1 MKKDIYFWVTML
13 FRGFIA
19 LFAGSFVMV
28 IPDMARTLL
37 LLPLALVFS
46 VLVLAAY
53 GIIDSGLV
61 LASSFMTESST
72 VRIALLSQGFVGMII
87 GTLFLGVVFDHVRLE
102 WFLTLAGILALSSA
116 VGESL
121 VARHSSVHAVSI
133 WNHAA
138 SGVAFCASI
147 VYFVLRV
154 SFASSLTSREVSW
167 LVYVYLVV
175 FGVAQCI
182 TAARML
188 YEDRRF
194 VIE

>member
-1 MKKDIYFWVTML
+1 MRKDVYFWFTML

-19 LFAGSFVMV
+19 LFAGSFVIV

-37 LLPLALVFS
+37 LLPLAIVFS

-61 LASSFMTESST
+61 LASSFMTASST

-87 GTLFLGVVFDHVRLE
+87 GTLFLGVLFDHVRLE
-102 WFLTLAGILALSSA
+102 WFLTLAGVQALSSA
-116 VGESL
+116 IGELL
-121 VARHSSVHAVSI
+121 VAKHSSAHAVSI

-147 VYFVLRV
+147 LYFVLRV
-154 SFASSLTSREVSW
+154 GFASALTAREVSW
-167 LVYVYLVV
+167 LVYFYLVI

-194 VIE
+194 VTE